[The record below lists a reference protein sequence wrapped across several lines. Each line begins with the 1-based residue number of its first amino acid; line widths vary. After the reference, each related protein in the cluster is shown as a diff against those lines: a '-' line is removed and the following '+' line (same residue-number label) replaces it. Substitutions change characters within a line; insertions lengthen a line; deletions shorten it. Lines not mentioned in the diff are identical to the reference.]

1 MRTYKDKYLNKLGRV
16 DGVVSYTDDFLSAL
30 GVYNPNQT
38 YQDTLLTSL
47 GLVTLNS
54 YYTPI
59 KRIQRGLDY
68 KRTLNKSASYLPCS
82 IDVHYGGAYSY
93 TLPIVFPQ
101 SITESVSA
109 NFIKESPVGSTIPII
124 AFSNTE
130 SQDFSMTFTAAK
142 DYLPE
147 GYSSLRDYVKA
158 VKAMCKPR
166 YNGNIV
172 LAPSVRVTYSD
183 VVFSGVCNSVSVEYE
198 DVYGDKSMVVARFSC
213 SFTLT
218 GGV

>member
-1 MRTYKDKYLNKLGRV
+1 MRTYRDKYLDKLGRV
-16 DGVVSYTDDFLSAL
+16 EGVVSYTDDYLSAL

-38 YQDTLLTSL
+38 YADTLLTSL

-59 KRIQRGLDY
+59 RRIQENLKY
-68 KRTLNKSASYLPCS
+68 KRTINKSADYLPCK
-82 IDVHYGGAYSY
+82 IDVYFGGQYYY

-101 SITESVSA
+101 SLAESISA
-109 NFIKESPVGSTIPII
+109 NFIKESPVGSTLPIV

-130 SQDFSMTFTAAK
+130 PQDFSMTFTATK
-142 DYLPE
+142 DYLPA
-147 GYSSLRDYVKA
+147 GYSSLRDYVQS
-158 VKAMCKPR
+158 VKAICKPR

-172 LAPSVRVTYSD
+172 LAPSVRITYSD
-183 VVFSGVCNSVSVEYE
+183 IVFSGVCNSVSVEYE
-198 DVYGDKSMVVARFSC
+198 DVYDNKSMVVARFNC